1 MAETQFKMRVRLI
14 EQMPRQ
20 ADSLAYIME
29 NQDALSE
36 SQRSSLAFAADMLRD
51 AAKLLSDL

>member
-1 MAETQFKMRVRLI
+1 MAETQFQKRVRLI

-20 ADSLAYIME
+20 ADSLVYIME

-36 SQRSSLAFAADMLRD
+36 SQRSSLAFAADMMRD
-51 AAKLLSDL
+51 AVKLLKDL